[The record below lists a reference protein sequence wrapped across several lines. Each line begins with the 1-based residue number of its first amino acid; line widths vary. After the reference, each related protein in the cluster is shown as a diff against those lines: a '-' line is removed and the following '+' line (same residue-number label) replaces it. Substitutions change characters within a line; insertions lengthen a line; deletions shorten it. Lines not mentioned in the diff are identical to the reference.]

1 MTALRDK
8 LIIQHGA
15 GRASDAQCYRYAL
28 EAGRQADGGLDAIL
42 REYYRSRGID
52 ISGDPAAI
60 AVQLHP
66 DIDGSAILHAFTYA
80 GKIVYDIR
88 VGSGMLSGSECRLT
102 MLMRKGLYVPIA
114 DEVIVVY

>member
-1 MTALRDK
+1 VTALRDK

-28 EAGRQADGGLDAIL
+28 EAGRQA
-42 REYYRSRGID
+42 EYYRSRGID

-102 MLMRKGLYVPIA
+102 MLMRNGLYVPIA